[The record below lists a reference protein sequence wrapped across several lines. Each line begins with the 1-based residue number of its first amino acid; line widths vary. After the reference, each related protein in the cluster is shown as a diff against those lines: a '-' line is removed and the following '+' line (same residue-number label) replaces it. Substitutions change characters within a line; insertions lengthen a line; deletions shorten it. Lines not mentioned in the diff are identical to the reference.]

1 MTIPQSMEVAG
12 ATRAGPHRTHNE
24 DRFAVLPKLGLFMV
38 ADGVGGQAG
47 GEVASHLAVDT
58 VQEFFECGDPEA
70 TWPFG
75 VDPSST
81 RDEARLTQ
89 SLWRANRRIR
99 DAAQRNEAM
108 PRMGATFAGIRA
120 NGAGFCAAH
129 VGDSRIYR
137 FREGRLELL
146 TEDHSLRG
154 EYLRRMHDPHA
165 TPLCLDEI
173 NLGLL
178 TRALGLE
185 PTLNVD
191 TRVELSEPGDI
202 VLVCTDG
209 LSGPVSEEE
218 IAAMLTAAAA
228 LDTTAQR
235 LIERAHGR
243 GGRDDVTCVLVRWRK
258 EAVILKTPRFSGDP
272 AGRGAARQLGT
283 LQPAVGDQ
291 WVIDRTSAASYP
303 DSTTS

>member
-1 MTIPQSMEVAG
+1 MTIPQSMEAAG

-24 DRFAVLPKLGLFMV
+24 DHFAVLPKLGLFMV

-47 GEVASHLAVDT
+47 GEVASRLALDT
-58 VQEFFECGDPEA
+58 VREFFECGDPDA

-81 RDEARLTQ
+81 RDEALLTQ
-89 SLWRANRRIR
+89 SLWRANRHIL

-108 PRMGATFAGIRA
+108 HSMGATFAGIRA
-120 NGAGFCAAH
+120 SAAGFCAAH

-137 FREGRLELL
+137 FRDERLDLL

-154 EYLRRMHDPHA
+154 EYLRRMRDPHA
-165 TPLCLDEI
+165 VPLCLDGI

-185 PTLNVD
+185 PTVDVD

-209 LSGPVSEEE
+209 LSGPVPEGE
-218 IAAMLTAAAA
+218 ITAMLTEATD

-235 LIERAHGR
+235 LIERAHTR

-258 EAVILKTPRFSGDP
+258 KALIHKARDPRADPQHAPFQASSAFNAIGTPTTEAHH
-272 AGRGAARQLGT
+272 A
-283 LQPAVGDQ
+283 
-291 WVIDRTSAASYP
+291 
-303 DSTTS
+303 

>member
-1 MTIPQSMEVAG
+1 MMTPHSLEAAG

-24 DRFAVLPKLGLFMV
+24 DHFAVLPKLGLFMV

-47 GEVASHLAVDT
+47 GEIASRLAVDT
-58 VQEFFECGDPEA
+58 VREFFERGDPEA

-81 RDEARLTQ
+81 RDEALLTQ
-89 SLWRANRRIR
+89 SLWRANRRIL
-99 DAAQRNEAM
+99 DAAQRNEATHS
-108 PRMGATFAGIRA
+108 MGATFAGIRA
-120 NGAGFCAAH
+120 SAAGFCAAH

-137 FREGRLELL
+137 FRDGRLELL
-146 TEDHSLRG
+146 TEDHSLRT
-154 EYLRRMHDPHA
+154 EYLRRMRDPHA
-165 TPLCLDEI
+165 VPLRLDGI

-185 PTLNVD
+185 PTVDVD

-209 LSGPVSEEE
+209 LSGPVSEGE
-218 IAAMLTAAAA
+218 IAAILTEAGD

-235 LIERAHGR
+235 LIERAHSR

-258 EAVILKTPRFSGDP
+258 KALIHKARDPRAIPQHALPQASSARCVSRTP
-272 AGRGAARQLGT
+272 
-283 LQPAVGDQ
+283 
-291 WVIDRTSAASYP
+291 
-303 DSTTS
+303 